1 MRIYLLSP
9 KKEKNE
15 IQNRSELSSLLFV
28 GFSVS
33 SSFYSESAVC
43 VRISF
48 LFVSSRCEVQ
58 ESLPSLSLS
67 LSPSLPPGALFSPGA
82 NGLRGQAWPQPMG
95 KRGD

>member
-15 IQNRSELSSLLFV
+15 IQNRSELSSLLLV

-58 ESLPSLSLS
+58 DSLPS

-82 NGLRGQAWPQPMG
+82 NGLRGQAWPQPME